1 MRLEFAGAPM
11 VTASRDQVWARLM
24 DPNFVAASAPGV
36 ESVEPVDP
44 THFKVL
50 SGIGVGP
57 LRVRFQL
64 DVELSD
70 VVPLERLRMTALGRA
85 PGSAVD
91 TVSSVRLEP
100 LGNGRTRLNWSATS
114 TISGTVAGLGPRLL
128 EAAARRL
135 TEDFWTD
142 FARRVSEEG

>member
-1 MRLEFAGAPM
+1 
-11 VTASRDQVWARLM
+11 M
-24 DPNFVAASAPGV
+24 DPTFVAASVPGV

-44 THFKVL
+44 THFRVI

-57 LRVRFQL
+57 LRVSFQL

-85 PGSAVD
+85 SGSGVD

-100 LGNGRTRLNWSATS
+100 LADDRTRLSWVATS
-114 TISGTVAGLGPRLL
+114 TISGAVASLGPRLL
-128 EAAARRL
+128 ESAARRL

-142 FARRVSEEG
+142 FARRVSERR